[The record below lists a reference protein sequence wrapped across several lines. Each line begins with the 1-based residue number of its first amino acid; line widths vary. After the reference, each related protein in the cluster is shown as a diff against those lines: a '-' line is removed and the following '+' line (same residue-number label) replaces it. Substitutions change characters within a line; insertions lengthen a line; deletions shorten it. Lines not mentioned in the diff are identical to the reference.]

1 MCRIIFQAFLFH
13 KQNLPGNLHDMIF
26 KCNLLVYCHQGVTVL
41 WQPNVR
47 PFLSKQFD
55 FECNSSRLTHFTR
68 IELTFFSKL
77 LFFFIAFPQT
87 LWKSSGGRSN
97 QIILVQWYSKAKKNV
112 KAKIPWKML
121 IKTTKINLLWCAF
134 SIF

>member
-1 MCRIIFQAFLFH
+1 M
-13 KQNLPGNLHDMIF
+13 QNLPGNLHDMIF
-26 KCNLLVYCHQGVTVL
+26 QCNLSVYCHQGVTVL

-77 LFFFIAFPQT
+77 LFFFIAFLRRYERAVEPE
-87 LWKSSGGRSN
+87 
-97 QIILVQWYSKAKKNV
+97 A
-112 KAKIPWKML
+112 
-121 IKTTKINLLWCAF
+121 TK
-134 SIF
+134 